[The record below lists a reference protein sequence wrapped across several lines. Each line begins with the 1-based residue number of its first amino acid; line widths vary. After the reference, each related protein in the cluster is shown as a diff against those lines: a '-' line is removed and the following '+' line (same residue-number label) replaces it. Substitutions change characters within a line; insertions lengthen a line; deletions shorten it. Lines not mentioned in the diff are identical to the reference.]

1 MANLNILQIVGELQI
16 YLQNSIVLVFIA
28 SWFVWKL
35 LILFE
40 HKIFK
45 TALVSAEQV
54 MILKHGYIWSFSD
67 CF

>member
-40 HKIFK
+40 HKI
-45 TALVSAEQV
+45 LRPLLCQ
-54 MILKHGYIWSFSD
+54 LNR
-67 CF
+67 